1 MKIMFCASCLS
12 YGGAEKNLC
21 IVANHIASK
30 GNDVVICNFNT
41 APTVQKLNEHIR
53 VIDMPRYTK
62 KGIKRLQQLNFVRK
76 VMKKEKPDV
85 AISFLA
91 YPNFFSAIAG
101 KLTGTSVIV
110 SERGDPYR
118 ITNKIEKWMYSKY
131 PLAAGAVFQ
140 TEMARDYFPESLR
153 KKSVVIANPVVLKDD
168 TIFADYDN
176 AEKTIAYSARFE
188 VVQKRQDL
196 MLDAFRLVL
205 EKHPE
210 YVLKFLGDGP
220 DEPRMKEY
228 AKALGIEESVRF
240 CGMSKQVLKDI
251 SSSELFVL
259 SSDYEGIPNALLEA
273 MSIGLPCVSTDCS
286 PGGARMLIQDGEN
299 GLLVPRGDAEA
310 LAAAICRM
318 IEDRNFA
325 IRCGKEATKVRERF
339 SMDSILS
346 AWETYIEKI
355 AAERRMK

>member
-1 MKIMFCASCLS
+1 MKIVFVTTSLG
-12 YGGAEKNLC
+12 YGGAAKILST
-21 IVANHIASK
+21 VANHMA
-30 GNDVVICNFNT
+30 GEGHEVVVCNFNF
-41 APTVQKLNEHIR
+41 APTGQTLAEGVR
-53 VIDMPRYTK
+53 VIDMPTYTK

-76 VMKKEKPDV
+76 VMKQEKPDV
-85 AISFLA
+85 SVSFLQF
-91 YPNFFSAIAG
+91 PNFYNIIAG
-101 KLTGTSVIV
+101 KLTGTPTIV
-110 SERGDPYR
+110 SERGDPYQV
-118 ITNKIEKWMYSKY
+118 TAKIEKTMHKFY
-131 PLAAGAVFQ
+131 PRAAGAVFQ

-286 PGGARMLIQDGEN
+286 PGGARMLINDGEN
-299 GLLVPRGDAEA
+299 GLLVPRGEAEA

-339 SMDSILS
+339 SVDSILS
-346 AWETYIEKI
+346 AWETYIEKV